1 MAFERPTLK
10 ELITRITAGI
20 TSRLTKTQ
28 TRRSNALVYG
38 RVIAGASHEMNG
50 FIEYTARQI
59 FVDTADSEHL
69 DRHAAIFGITRK
81 AASKASGTVKFTFQG
96 DAEEVPVGTV
106 LTGGDSSQ
114 YQVTVAPTSDGVAS
128 VESLTAGEA
137 GNLESGEE
145 MTLVSPI
152 AGVLSE
158 VVCQGIAGGAD
169 AEDDESL
176 RARVLSRQRETPHG
190 GAKNDYVQWALSVPG
205 VTRAWC
211 YPLEDGD
218 GTVVVRFVCDDLPDI
233 VPTAEM
239 VKKVQDYI
247 DEVRPVTANVTVMA
261 PTLKPVA
268 IQISTL
274 TPDTTSVR
282 GAVEAELKSL
292 FMSESEPSGFIYLSH
307 IRQAISE
314 AADEV
319 DHELVSPTLTPT
331 AGKNELLTLG
341 EIKWS

>member
-1 MAFERPTLK
+1 M
-10 ELITRITAGI
+10 
-20 TSRLTKTQ
+20 
-28 TRRSNALVYG
+28 
-38 RVIAGASHEMNG
+38 
-50 FIEYTARQI
+50 
-59 FVDTADSEHL
+59 
-69 DRHAAIFGITRK
+69 
-81 AASKASGTVKFTFQG
+81 
-96 DAEEVPVGTV
+96 PVGTV

-169 AEDDESL
+169 AEGDESL

-218 GTVVVRFVCDDLPDI
+218 GTVVVRFVCDDLPGI
-233 VPTAEM
+233 MPTAEM

-247 DEVRPVTANVTVMA
+247 DEVRPVTANVTFMA
-261 PTLKPVA
+261 PTLKPVT
-268 IQISTL
+268 IQINTL
-274 TPDTTSVR
+274 APDTTAVR

-319 DHELVSPTLTPT
+319 DHELVSPTQNPT

>member
-50 FIEYTARQI
+50 LIEYTARQI

-218 GTVVVRFVCDDLPDI
+218 GTVVVRFVCDDLPGI
-233 VPTAEM
+233 MPTAEM
-239 VKKVQDYI
+239 VKKVQNFS
-247 DEVRPVTANVTVMA
+247 A
-261 PTLKPVA
+261 
-268 IQISTL
+268 
-274 TPDTTSVR
+274 
-282 GAVEAELKSL
+282 
-292 FMSESEPSGFIYLSH
+292 
-307 IRQAISE
+307 
-314 AADEV
+314 
-319 DHELVSPTLTPT
+319 
-331 AGKNELLTLG
+331 LLL
-341 EIKWS
+341 

>member
-128 VESLTAGEA
+128 VESLIAGEA

-247 DEVRPVTANVTVMA
+247 DEVRPVTANVTVMV

-292 FMSESEPSGFIYLSH
+292 FMSEGEPSGFIYLSH

-319 DHELVSPTLTPT
+319 DHELVSPTQNPT

-341 EIKWS
+341 EIKWN